1 MDAIYTFNNY
11 SEDSQPRL
19 QFPAR
24 TGRQT
29 TYAQW
34 LDYNYRLHHDNALPA
49 PEDAQP
55 LAPTFINHGRWLWLC
70 PACLTAVQVSETAG
84 AVDPC
89 CCPACFSQGF
99 VQPAF
104 PADRAA
110 IEAELMRQPGYR
122 WNAPFRNWEPGWTL
136 PYLQQRTAAAQAQ
149 LDAGATYVRAA
160 SIGTPRTWSVGEVLT
175 AANMNTYIREIQ
187 RDLIGTNGPVEFLN
201 ALVAASMTTAE
212 RNALTAAH
220 GMILFNSTL
229 GKLENYDGQWR
240 TPLRYHQSQLFR
252 MGSHTTVTHNLG
264 VKPVQFQ
271 VVIERVAATVSL
283 GYAQGDQVFIH
294 QNESPHEP
302 FLAVHSVT
310 TSQYIAALGPD
321 NSQPGTNTFLRARI
335 MSKTGVGIQ
344 RIYVDNGSPV
354 TPSSLA
360 GWGARVIAI
369 G

>member
-1 MDAIYTFNNY
+1 MDAIYTYRHY

-34 LDYNYRLHHDNALPA
+34 LDYNYRLHHDTALPA
-49 PEDAQP
+49 PEVAQP
-55 LAPTFINHGRWLWLC
+55 LAPTFVNHGRWLWLC

-110 IEAELMRQPGYR
+110 IEAELYRQPGYR

-136 PYLQQRTAAAQAQ
+136 AYLQQRTAAAQAQ

-187 RDLIGTNGPVEFLN
+187 RDLIGTNGPVEFRN
-201 ALVAASMTTAE
+201 ALVTASMTTAE
-212 RNALTAAH
+212 RNALTAEN
-220 GMILFNSTL
+220 GMILYNSASQGLEHYANGVWQRHMRWDESDLFAGGGAEITL
-229 GKLENYDGQWR
+229 N
-240 TPLRYHQSQLFR
+240 
-252 MGSHTTVTHNLG
+252 HNLG
-264 VKPVQFQ
+264 VVPVMYQL
-271 VVIERVAATVSL
+271 VIERVAVSESI
-283 GYAQGDQVFIH
+283 GYSQGDKIIAPDLSVNTTIFGVYSATATQYKTKLFDTSNGE
-294 QNESPHEP
+294 QNSY
-302 FLAVHSVT
+302 HSKPKQWVRT
-310 TSQYIAALGPD
+310 HKC
-321 NSQPGTNTFLRARI
+321 R
-335 MSKTGVGIQ
+335 Q
-344 RIYVDNGSPV
+344 RC
-354 TPSSLA
+354 
-360 GWGARVIAI
+360 
-369 G
+369 

>member
-34 LDYNYRLHHDNALPA
+34 LDYNYRLHHDTALPA
-49 PEDAQP
+49 PEDARP

-70 PACLTAVQVSETAG
+70 PACLTAVQVSETTG

-110 IEAELMRQPGYR
+110 IEAELMKQPGYR

-136 PYLQQRTAAAQAQ
+136 AYLQQRTAAAQAQ
-149 LDAGATYVRAA
+149 LNAGATYVRAA

-187 RDLIGTNGPVEFLN
+187 RDLIGTNGPIELLD
-201 ALVAASMTTAE
+201 ALVAANMTTAE
-212 RNALTAAH
+212 RNRLTAQP
-220 GMILFNSTL
+220 GLLLFNSTL
-229 GKLENYDGQWR
+229 NLLEHYDGSQWR
-240 TPLRYHQSQLFR
+240 RPLRYA
-252 MGSHTTVTHNLG
+252 
-264 VKPVQFQ
+264 
-271 VVIERVAATVSL
+271 RVASVC
-283 GYAQGDQVFIH
+283 
-294 QNESPHEP
+294 SP
-302 FLAVHSVT
+302 
-310 TSQYIAALGPD
+310 TSA
-321 NSQPGTNTFLRARI
+321 
-335 MSKTGVGIQ
+335 
-344 RIYVDNGSPV
+344 
-354 TPSSLA
+354 
-360 GWGARVIAI
+360 
-369 G
+369 

>member
-1 MDAIYTFNNY
+1 MRSTPSTTTARTA
-11 SEDSQPRL
+11 SRACSSPRG
-19 QFPAR
+19 

-84 AVDPC
+84 AVDLC

-136 PYLQQRTAAAQAQ
+136 AYLQQRTAAAQAQ
-149 LDAGATYVRAA
+149 IDAGATYVRAA

-229 GKLENYDGQWR
+229 GKLENYDGAMENAAALS
-240 TPLRYHQSQLFR
+240 PIAAV
-252 MGSHTTVTHNLG
+252 SHGRHHDRDAQPGRQAGKLPSRNRACKRLG
-264 VKPVQFQ
+264 VKW
-271 VVIERVAATVSL
+271 
-283 GYAQGDQVFIH
+283 
-294 QNESPHEP
+294 
-302 FLAVHSVT
+302 
-310 TSQYIAALGPD
+310 
-321 NSQPGTNTFLRARI
+321 LRAGR
-335 MSKTGVGIQ
+335 SS
-344 RIYVDNGSPV
+344 IYSTKRT
-354 TPSSLA
+354 TP
-360 GWGARVIAI
+360 
-369 G
+369 

>member
-1 MDAIYTFNNY
+1 MDAIYTY
-11 SEDSQPRL
+11 RHYTEDSQPRL

-122 WNAPFRNWEPGWTL
+122 WNAPFRNWEPGWSL
-136 PYLQQRTAAAQAQ
+136 AYLRERTERAQAQ
-149 LDAGATYVRAA
+149 LGRGGDVCAGCEYRH
-160 SIGTPRTWSVGEVLT
+160 
-175 AANMNTYIREIQ
+175 
-187 RDLIGTNGPVEFLN
+187 
-201 ALVAASMTTAE
+201 
-212 RNALTAAH
+212 AAH
-220 GMILFNSTL
+220 
-229 GKLENYDGQWR
+229 
-240 TPLRYHQSQLFR
+240 
-252 MGSHTTVTHNLG
+252 
-264 VKPVQFQ
+264 
-271 VVIERVAATVSL
+271 VV
-283 GYAQGDQVFIH
+283 GG
-294 QNESPHEP
+294 
-302 FLAVHSVT
+302 
-310 TSQYIAALGPD
+310 
-321 NSQPGTNTFLRARI
+321 
-335 MSKTGVGIQ
+335 
-344 RIYVDNGSPV
+344 
-354 TPSSLA
+354 
-360 GWGARVIAI
+360 
-369 G
+369 